1 MRQCLSLH
9 DFKVIDLFVKVLS
22 KFRSVKMFFFPVEVD
37 TLSCILLFFRFAT
50 LLEEGMLKA
59 FINRKA
65 EIGVEH

>member
-37 TLSCILLFFRFAT
+37 TLSCILLFFRFAA
-50 LLEEGMLKA
+50 LLEEGMLQA
-59 FINRKA
+59 FINRQT